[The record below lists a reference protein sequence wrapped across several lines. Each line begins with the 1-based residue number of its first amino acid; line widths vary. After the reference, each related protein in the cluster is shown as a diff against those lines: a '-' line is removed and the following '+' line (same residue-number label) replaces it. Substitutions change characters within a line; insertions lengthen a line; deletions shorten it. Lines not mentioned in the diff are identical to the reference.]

1 MRIIDVLTSPWA
13 IVPDKLTEIAEI
25 YNVHLKGEKID
36 LKIIEAQMGRPLEKE
51 KQGYEVIDGVA
62 VIPIDGVIAKKMNMF
77 TRVSGGASTQ
87 MAGRDFQQALRDP
100 TVRAIVLNID
110 SPGGSVDGTF
120 ELANLI
126 YESRGKIPIV
136 AHTDG
141 MMASAAYA
149 IGSAADK
156 IYISGNTTQVGSI
169 GVIMTHYDYSQ
180 QDEKRGIKITH
191 IVAGKYKAVG
201 TDSKPLSDEDKTLL
215 QADVDYLYSVFVG
228 DVARNRGVP
237 VDQVLSDMAEGKVF
251 IGKTA
256 VTAGLVDGVSTLDKL
271 ISKYDSTNFPSVV
284 RATIEGRIAEMK
296 TQKGV

>member
-13 IVPDKLTEIAEI
+13 IIPSKLVEIVEI

-36 LKIIEAQMGRPLEKE
+36 LKIIEAQIGKPLNREE
-51 KQGYEVIDGVA
+51 QGYEVIDGVA
-62 VIPIDGVIAKKMNMF
+62 VIPIDGVISKKMNMF
-77 TRVSGGASTQ
+77 TKISGGASTQ
-87 MAGRDFQQALRDP
+87 MVGRDFQQALHDP
-100 TVRAIVLNID
+100 FVRAIVLNID

-120 ELANLI
+120 ELANMI
-126 YESRGKIPIV
+126 YESRGQKPIL

-169 GVIMTHYDYSQ
+169 GVMVTHYDYSA

-191 IVAGKYKAVG
+191 ITAGKYKAVG
-201 TDSKPLSDEDKTLL
+201 VDSQPLSKEDREII
-215 QADVDYLYSVFVG
+215 QAEIDYLYTGFVQ
-228 DVARNRGVP
+228 DVARNRGVSAE
-237 VDQVLSDMAEGKVF
+237 QVLSDMAEGRIF

-256 VTAGLVDGVSTLDKL
+256 IQAGLVDGVLPLDKL
-271 ISKYDSTNFPSVV
+271 IYEYSSANLPSITRAVV
-284 RATIEGRIAEMK
+284 EAKIRAFIPEA
-296 TQKGV
+296 